1 MSTATITPS
10 PWQFFVDTTGL
21 AAASYLLYIYDA
33 GTTTLS
39 TTWTDPNQSS
49 QNTNPIQLNPAGLAV
64 IYLAASSYDYVLKTP
79 GGATVRGPVT
89 VTSVGLTT
97 SAVVEVFGFLGDP
110 TSPITGTTYPV
121 GATAVQ
127 CHAGT
132 TFWSIDSNN
141 IASGTYKLQGMLIGS
156 GGATVTAALVNLT
169 DASETPIVTIAS
181 ASTTGALVQSS
192 AITFAAGGVAKT
204 YAIKVKVDTGS
215 GEVWGVSVVKTA

>member
-1 MSTATITPS
+1 MDNGSVRNGDACTVI
-10 PWQFFVDTTGL
+10 
-21 AAASYLLYIYDA
+21 A
-33 GTTTLS
+33 GTHKGRSGTVEAVRGV
-39 TTWTDPNQSS
+39 D
-49 QNTNPIQLNPAGLAV
+49 LAV
-64 IYLAASSYDYVLKTP
+64 EA
-79 GGATVRGPVT
+79 G
-89 VTSVGLTT
+89 
-97 SAVVEVFGFLGDP
+97 EVFGFLGDP